1 MITGVSY
8 KCVPA
13 TGQEK
18 PPFLAEEETGTLPN
32 TESSDTQH
40 ELPGREVELKYINTN
55 CR

>member
-18 PPFLAEEETGTLPN
+18 TPFLAEEETWTFPN
-32 TESSDTQH
+32 AESDTDH
-40 ELPGREVELKYINTN
+40 EPPGREVELKYININ